1 MLGDIATLTGAQV
14 ISDELG
20 YDLKDTELYMLG
32 NAASVKVTKE
42 ATTIVGGAGF
52 KEAIDERINQIRYMI
67 DQTTS
72 DFDMRKT
79 SGKIS
84 KTCWWC
90 CSC

>member
-42 ATTIVGGAGF
+42 ATTIVGG
-52 KEAIDERINQIRYMI
+52 
-67 DQTTS
+67 
-72 DFDMRKT
+72 
-79 SGKIS
+79 
-84 KTCWWC
+84 
-90 CSC
+90 